1 MIMLGRNAQVGM
13 SLRFVNY
20 IPEQVKFASTATP
33 EHLNTNDVYIIDEV
47 KRGDWYTKIRL
58 KGDDL
63 WYNSVHFRIT

>member
-1 MIMLGRNAQVGM
+1 MLGRNAEVGM

-20 IPEQVKFASTATP
+20 IPEQVQFARTDTP

-47 KRGDWYTKIRL
+47 ERDDWYTKIRL
-58 KGDDL
+58 KGDEL